1 MLKIIHV
8 RLKQFMQL
16 CMYVGDGEGGLSKV
30 QLGKI
35 ANGDLAYDDGLDDH
49 YVFQGKTK
57 VLEYNVIYSY
67 L

>member
-1 MLKIIHV
+1 
-8 RLKQFMQL
+8 MQL
-16 CMYVGDGEGGLSKV
+16 CMYVGDGEGALSKV
-30 QLGKI
+30 PFGRI

-49 YVFQGKTK
+49 HVFQGKTK